1 MQWKHSLH
9 ALAVRDPAH
18 GESFIQPAALTTDHN
33 ARKDLDSFLV
43 AFYHSCM
50 YTHAV
55 ANRKWRDLAFLLL
68 FPNNINDL
76 VHKLVASA
84 RGCGRTLS
92 FEENAFATRN
102 RGAFEQKRKHEDM
115 QKICENLANLWLI
128 PSPSAPVAQ
137 LDRALASGAKGCGF
151 DPRRAQNAWLTSCGP
166 GRARLRNPKSAISK
180 HHFSFHEKAILRE
193 ENAFSHANKR
203 VHEGGVET
211 SSF

>member
-55 ANRKWRDLAFLLL
+55 ANRKRRDLAFLLL
-68 FPNNINDL
+68 FLNNINDL
-76 VHKLVASA
+76 VHKLVASV

-151 DPRRAQNAWLTSCGP
+151 DPRRAHSAGNAIW
-166 GRARLRNPKSAISK
+166 
-180 HHFSFHEKAILRE
+180 
-193 ENAFSHANKR
+193 
-203 VHEGGVET
+203 
-211 SSF
+211 

>member
-18 GESFIQPAALTTDHN
+18 GESFIQTAALTTDHN
-33 ARKDLDSFLV
+33 AGKDLDSFLV

-55 ANRKWRDLAFLLL
+55 ANRKRRDLAFLLL
-68 FPNNINDL
+68 FLNNINDL

-84 RGCGRTLS
+84 RGCGCTLS

-151 DPRRAQNAWLTSCGP
+151 DPRRAHGLGSRR
-166 GRARLRNPKSAISK
+166 RAARQDAAAPRRYYFRALEKSLPQRFEAVEQILLAGNPDDLIP
-180 HHFSFHEKAILRE
+180 
-193 ENAFSHANKR
+193 
-203 VHEGGVET
+203 
-211 SSF
+211 

>member
-55 ANRKWRDLAFLLL
+55 ANRKRRDLAFLLL
-68 FPNNINDL
+68 FLNDINDL

-151 DPRRAQNAWLTSCGP
+151 DPRRAHSAWLQCTFAEYLS
-166 GRARLRNPKSAISK
+166 I
-180 HHFSFHEKAILRE
+180 FSGFESFPCPNGFAPYRSFLRE
-193 ENAFSHANKR
+193 KPVAFGHLA
-203 VHEGGVET
+203 VPDAPDLG
-211 SSF
+211 

>member
-68 FPNNINDL
+68 FLNNINDL
-76 VHKLVASA
+76 VHKLVASV

-151 DPRRAQNAWLTSCGP
+151 DPRRAHGLGSRLYLPGIIESFSQIP
-166 GRARLRNPKSAISK
+166 GRK
-180 HHFSFHEKAILRE
+180 
-193 ENAFSHANKR
+193 
-203 VHEGGVET
+203 
-211 SSF
+211 

>member
-68 FPNNINDL
+68 FLNPIDDL
-76 VHKLVASA
+76 IHNS
-84 RGCGRTLS
+84 
-92 FEENAFATRN
+92 
-102 RGAFEQKRKHEDM
+102 
-115 QKICENLANLWLI
+115 
-128 PSPSAPVAQ
+128 SPA
-137 LDRALASGAKGCGF
+137 
-151 DPRRAQNAWLTSCGP
+151 
-166 GRARLRNPKSAISK
+166 ARLRAHTLIRRHGFCNPKSRSIRAEAQARR
-180 HHFSFHEKAILRE
+180 HA
-193 ENAFSHANKR
+193 ENL
-203 VHEGGVET
+203 
-211 SSF
+211 

>member
-68 FPNNINDL
+68 FLNNINDL

-151 DPRRAQNAWLTSCGP
+151 DPRRAHSVGSVRT
-166 GRARLRNPKSAISK
+166 
-180 HHFSFHEKAILRE
+180 FTE
-193 ENAFSHANKR
+193 
-203 VHEGGVET
+203 
-211 SSF
+211 